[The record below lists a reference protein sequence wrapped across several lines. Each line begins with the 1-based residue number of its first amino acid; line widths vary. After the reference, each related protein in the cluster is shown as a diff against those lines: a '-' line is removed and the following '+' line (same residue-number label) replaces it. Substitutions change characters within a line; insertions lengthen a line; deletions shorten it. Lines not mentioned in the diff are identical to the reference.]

1 MNAQGTDN
9 AARQDIFPRL
19 ARDLEG
25 LAAPLEQI
33 GEPYRS
39 AGRLLADWIAGRYR
53 PGEPLPVVV
62 VCTGN
67 SRRSML
73 GAMMGNAAAAFIGLP
88 EVRFFSAGTTPSAFN
103 PRTIATLRAIGFEIE
118 PTGDEA
124 REGQTGSPTRATAS
138 AGAPGRVRNSSKF
151 SKALGDP
158 SLPESGFAAVMV
170 CDEADAGCPIVP
182 GAAIRISM
190 PFPDPKTADDTPREG
205 EQYAAT
211 RDALGRI
218 MLAVLERGLGPDRCS
233 LKKNQQEMGEWIMA
247 ADVSNPAIPEVLP
260 SRRGRSG

>member
-1 MNAQGTDN
+1 MSAQGTDN

-73 GAMMGNAAAAFIGLP
+73 GAMMGNAAAAYHGLP

-103 PRTIATLRAIGFEIE
+103 PRTVAALKAVGFAVE

-124 REGQTGSPTRATAS
+124 PRSSPELPNPKFRVRWGTAEGQGL
-138 AGAPGRVRNSSKF
+138 VEF
-151 SKALGDP
+151 SKALGDAT
-158 SLPESGFAAVMV
+158 LPASGFAAVMV
-170 CDEADAGCPIVP
+170 CDEADAGCPVVP
-182 GAAIRISM
+182 GAVCRISM
-190 PFPDPKTADDTPREG
+190 PLPDPKAADDTPEEG
-205 EQYAAT
+205 ARYATT
-211 RDALGRI
+211 RDVLGRL
-218 MLAVLERGLGPDRCS
+218 MLAVLAESHRRTEER
-233 LKKNQQEMGEWIMA
+233 
-247 ADVSNPAIPEVLP
+247 
-260 SRRGRSG
+260 

>member
-73 GAMMGNAAAAFIGLP
+73 GAMMGNAAAAYHGLP

-103 PRTIATLRAIGFEIE
+103 PRTVAALKAVGFEVE

-124 REGQTGSPTRATAS
+124 PRSSPELPNPRYRVRWGTGEGQEL
-138 AGAPGRVRNSSKF
+138 VEF
-151 SKALGDP
+151 SKALGDAA
-158 SLPESGFAAVMV
+158 LPASGFAAVMV
-170 CDEADAGCPIVP
+170 CDEADAGCPVVP
-182 GAAIRISM
+182 GAACRISM
-190 PFPDPKTADDTPREG
+190 PLPDPKAADDTPEEG
-205 EQYAAT
+205 ARYAAT
-211 RDALGRI
+211 RDALGRL
-218 MLAVLERGLGPDRCS
+218 MLAVLAE
-233 LKKNQQEMGEWIMA
+233 
-247 ADVSNPAIPEVLP
+247 
-260 SRRGRSG
+260 SRRRTEER

>member
-73 GAMMGNAAAAFIGLP
+73 GAMMGNAAAAYHGLP

-103 PRTIATLRAIGFEIE
+103 PRTVAALKAVGFEVE

-124 REGQTGSPTRATAS
+124 PRSSPELPNPRCRVRWGTAEGQAL
-138 AGAPGRVRNSSKF
+138 VEF
-151 SKALGDP
+151 SKALGDAT
-158 SLPESGFAAVMV
+158 LPGSGFAAVMV
-170 CDEADAGCPIVP
+170 CDEADAGCPVVP
-182 GAAIRISM
+182 GAACRISM
-190 PFPDPKTADDTPREG
+190 PLPDPKAADDTAEEG
-205 EQYAAT
+205 ARYATT
-211 RDALGRI
+211 RDALGRL
-218 MLAVLERGLGPDRCS
+218 MLAVLAE
-233 LKKNQQEMGEWIMA
+233 
-247 ADVSNPAIPEVLP
+247 
-260 SRRGRSG
+260 SRRRTEER

>member
-1 MNAQGTDN
+1 MSAQRTDN

-73 GAMMGNAAAAFIGLP
+73 GAMMGNVAAAYHGLP
-88 EVRFFSAGTTPSAFN
+88 EVRFFSAGTTPSALN
-103 PRTIATLRAIGFEIE
+103 PRTVAALNAVGFEVE

-124 REGQTGSPTRATAS
+124 PRSSPELPNPRYRVRWGTAEGQEL
-138 AGAPGRVRNSSKF
+138 VEF
-151 SKALGDP
+151 SKALGDAA
-158 SLPESGFAAVMV
+158 LPASGFAAVMV
-170 CDEADAGCPIVP
+170 CDEADAGCPVVP
-182 GAAIRISM
+182 GAACRISM
-190 PFPDPKTADDTPREG
+190 PLPDPKAADNTPEEG
-205 EQYAAT
+205 ARYAAT
-211 RDALGRI
+211 RDALGRL
-218 MLAVLERGLGPDRCS
+218 MLAVLAE
-233 LKKNQQEMGEWIMA
+233 
-247 ADVSNPAIPEVLP
+247 
-260 SRRGRSG
+260 SRRRTEER